1 MDKLLFSNNE
11 AQGKKFELQL
21 DTKDGNNARRTPR
34 HFLIGIKNHP
44 HEGKV
49 SLLGLENYCPPSLQA
64 IV

>member
-34 HFLIGIKNHP
+34 HFFLM
-44 HEGKV
+44 E
-49 SLLGLENYCPPSLQA
+49 
-64 IV
+64 